1 MESLSAL
8 RYPLGPMAQIR
19 ALRKRMLA
27 VRTIARIT
35 KTMQMIA
42 TAKFTAAQQR
52 VRGTRPYT
60 EAIRH
65 LVGEVTAA
73 AGDVEHPLLRPV
85 GDDAKRVLLL
95 VITSDR
101 GLCGA
106 YNGHVLRTSSAWA
119 RPFIARGGKLRLE
132 VAGKKGISYFKFVRF
147 DVAERIVVG
156 GKPTF
161 EQIEAIAQRLI
172 DGFVKGEYDAVK
184 VGYMKFVSTSRQ
196 VPELMQ
202 LLPLADAAPVAGSS
216 VGTASAQGATV
227 ADAGKRVVYEFS
239 PDAKELIGYLLPQ
252 AVKISLFQAFNDAIV
267 SEHAMR
273 MVAMKAATDNAKG
286 LGKSLNR
293 MYNRARQA
301 KITTELTEIVG
312 GATALE

>member
-1 MESLSAL
+1 
-8 RYPLGPMAQIR
+8 MAQIR

-60 EAIRH
+60 EAMRAMVAEI
-65 LVGEVTAA
+65 TSA
-73 AGDVEHPLLRPV
+73 AGDAEHPLLRKADEAP
-85 GDDAKRVLLL
+85 KRVLLL

-106 YNGHVLRTSSAWA
+106 YNGHVLRTAAAWA
-119 RPFIARGGKLRLE
+119 RKHLASGGQIRAE
-132 VAGKKGISYFKFVRF
+132 VAGKKGLSYFKFAKLE
-147 DVAERIVVG
+147 VAGRVSLG
-156 GKPTF
+156 GKPSF
-161 EQIEAIAQRLI
+161 EQVEAIAQRYI
-172 DGFVKGEYDAVK
+172 EGFVNGEYDAVR
-184 VGYMKFVSTSRQ
+184 VAYMKFLSSARQ
-196 VPELMQ
+196 SPEIMQ
-202 LLPLADAAPVAGSS
+202 LLPLSAEPGGSAASSSVEGADAA
-216 VGTASAQGATV
+216 GAE
-227 ADAGKRVVYEFS
+227 AVYEFS
-239 PDAKELIGYLLPQ
+239 PDAESLLNRLLPQ
-252 AVKISLFQAFNDAIV
+252 AVKTSLFQAVNDSIV

-286 LGKSLNR
+286 LGKTLNR

-301 KITTELTEIVG
+301 KITTELTEIVS
-312 GATALE
+312 GAAALE